1 MNTRRKA
8 RLRKLATELDPSKL
22 AVQMAELETLATLE
36 DRDALRHKKAGK
48 TAYGQHAR
56 LCAGLIREVI
66 TILQHGDL
74 DTASVLLLDTVE
86 TQPKLATHDTYP
98 AATPKPAKKPSV
110 CSRGECNHPEHL

>member
-8 RLRKLATELDPSKL
+8 RLRKLVAELNPSKL
-22 AVQMAELETLATLE
+22 TTQIAELETLATLE
-36 DRDALRHKKAGK
+36 DRDVLRHKKAGK
-48 TAYGQHAR
+48 TIYSKHAQ

-74 DTASVLLLDTVE
+74 DTASVLLLDTIE
-86 TQPKLATHDTYP
+86 TQPKPATHDAHP
-98 AATPKPAKKPSV
+98 VATPKSTKKSSA